1 MKDRMN
7 DRSHGLNAGRC
18 DVPTHSSARLRGCRC
33 LLLLALAAPQ
43 LAQAAGGHHSVDDAD
58 ILPAGACEQEN
69 WASRA
74 QGGARL
80 LHMGAACRLGP
91 VQLGAAAEYGRDQ
104 GVSATA
110 WGLELKWAHA
120 MTDSLNVGLVVQ
132 PVWQAH
138 LQPRYQGVS
147 ALALA
152 TWRPRD
158 NLALHLN
165 AGRDFVKGGSDEARG
180 GIAAEWMA
188 AQDWGL
194 TVERYR
200 EQATHFARAGVRW
213 LAGKS
218 WSVDVSR
225 AHRLAGPAP
234 SNWTLGLSLA
244 FGGD

>member
-1 MKDRMN
+1 M
-7 DRSHGLNAGRC
+7 
-18 DVPTHSSARLRGCRC
+18 PTHFNARLRACC
-33 LLLLALAAPQ
+33 CFLLIPLAAPQ

-80 LHMGAACRLGP
+80 LHVGAACRLGP
-91 VQLGAAAEYGRDQ
+91 VQLGAAAEYARHQ
-104 GVSATA
+104 GASATA
-110 WGLELKWAHA
+110 WGLEVKWAHA
-120 MTDSLNVGLVVQ
+120 VTDSLSLGLVAQ

-138 LQPRYQGVS
+138 LRPRYQGVS
-147 ALALA
+147 AVALA
-152 TWRPRD
+152 SWRPRE
-158 NLALHLN
+158 NLAFHAN
-165 AGRDFVKGGSDEARG
+165 AGRDFVNGGDDEKRG
-180 GIAAEWMA
+180 GVAAEWMA
-188 AQDWGL
+188 AQDWWL

-200 EQATHFARAGVRW
+200 EQATHFTRAGVRW
-213 LAGKS
+213 LAAKN

-234 SNWTLGLSLA
+234 SNWTIGLSFT